1 MKINLGHLKIA
12 KNIAI
17 VLLISISILKLLY
30 SLFYFKETLL
40 IITVRTLS
48 VFIFLLLGYLTYKD
62 RIVPSIIMVIFLL
75 LFGLWSI
82 VIGVFIAKVTTI
94 LGIAMIMVGCLF
106 VFGGLSII
114 TIVMKKNNCN

>member
-30 SLFYFKETLL
+30 SLFYFKETRL

-94 LGIAMIMVGCLF
+94 LGITMITVGCLF

>member
-17 VLLISISILKLLY
+17 VSLISISILKLLY
-30 SLFYFKETLL
+30 SLFYFKETRL

-62 RIVPSIIMVIFLL
+62 RIVPSIIMVILLL

-94 LGIAMIMVGCLF
+94 LGITMITVGCLF